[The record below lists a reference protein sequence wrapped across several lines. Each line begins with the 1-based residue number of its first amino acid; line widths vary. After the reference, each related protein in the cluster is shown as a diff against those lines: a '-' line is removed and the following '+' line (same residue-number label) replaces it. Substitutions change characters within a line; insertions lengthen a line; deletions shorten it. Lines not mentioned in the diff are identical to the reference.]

1 MGNGSSSLPERLDAP
16 TVALLAGKHW
26 DAGRFA
32 RLRGPDG
39 LLSKQQLFA
48 ECLRVK
54 ANSADAPPHGGP
66 RLLAASTAWRPP
78 TGVAL
83 RDSPPKV
90 PGGLRPPS
98 HSTLSSSVL
107 LFFPKLL

>member
-39 LLSKQQLFA
+39 LLSSVMRDL
-48 ECLRVK
+48 
-54 ANSADAPPHGGP
+54 ANAPDLDP
-66 RLLAASTAWRPP
+66 
-78 TGVAL
+78 
-83 RDSPPKV
+83 
-90 PGGLRPPS
+90 
-98 HSTLSSSVL
+98 
-107 LFFPKLL
+107 